1 MTALNPY
8 VLLAV
13 VLGAG
18 GLALLT
24 AGLIGRR
31 VAPRRLCRRCRYE
44 VGEQAQ
50 CPECGRDLRSRR
62 GARLVRRQRRRGL
75 TLAGAGLA
83 LTTIA
88 AAGAVVIATLSGA
101 NLNRYKPMSLLTWEL
116 ASADAPTADAAAD
129 ELWARRFAG
138 RMSDAR
144 AGRILLRALEL
155 HADELRHWPGALTA
169 FIDEAMLAGR
179 MNAEQ
184 IRRYYEHVASPKL
197 LLGSGPPARAGA
209 SVGVD
214 LDPGWRAGRFPPG
227 RVATVTCYVHLT
239 LLEPGGGAQ
248 VNVHPRMFD
257 LPQIRPPYGGAVTV
271 QVPIEATELVVRG
284 IVRYAPMFG
293 DPTPR
298 ALQEIVQGHEG
309 LGVIERPVELVIPVA
324 PPSVV
329 EVLLDHS
336 DENRAALMRVVQPK
350 LSQSGDT
357 TFITFARQA
366 LPVHLCCRITL
377 RDPQTGA
384 EWTGPGPLMARET
397 IGSIGLGLNT
407 PGMTAASLDVELT
420 PWPDQMRQV
429 LIERRADATVT
440 IFGDT
445 LVFKD
450 VPVQRGSD
458 GQ

>member
-1 MTALNPY
+1 MTALSNPY

-62 GARLVRRQRRRGL
+62 GARIVRRQRRRGL

-184 IRRYYEHVASPKL
+184 IRRYYEHVASPRL

-209 SVGVD
+209 FMDVE
-214 LDPGWRAGRFPPG
+214 LDPGWRAGARMPGVTPFVPVRVDLHIKEPIDGVLDLRSGIIDIPQKHATYHRFKVSIPED
-227 RVATVTCYVHLT
+227 A
-239 LLEPGGGAQ
+239 AQ
-248 VNVHPRMFD
+248 
-257 LPQIRPPYGGAVTV
+257 YT
-271 QVPIEATELVVRG
+271 VRG
-284 IVRYAPMFG
+284 IVRYRPMFG
-293 DPTPR
+293 DPTPK
-298 ALQEIVQGHEG
+298 ALQEIVRGHES
-309 LGVIERPVELVIPVA
+309 LGVMERPVELVIPFA

-329 EVLLDHS
+329 EILLDHS
-336 DENRAALMRVVQPK
+336 DESRAVLMRVVQPK
-350 LSQSGDT
+350 LSQSGEVT
-357 TFITFARQA
+357 LVTFARQA
-366 LPVHLCCRITL
+366 LPVHLCCRITI

-384 EWTGPGPLMARET
+384 EWTAPGPWMAGET
-397 IGSIGLGLNT
+397 IGSVGVGLST
-407 PGMTAASLDVELT
+407 PGMTAAALDVELT
-420 PWPDQMRQV
+420 PWPDQMRHV
-429 LIERRADATVT
+429 LIERRVDATVT